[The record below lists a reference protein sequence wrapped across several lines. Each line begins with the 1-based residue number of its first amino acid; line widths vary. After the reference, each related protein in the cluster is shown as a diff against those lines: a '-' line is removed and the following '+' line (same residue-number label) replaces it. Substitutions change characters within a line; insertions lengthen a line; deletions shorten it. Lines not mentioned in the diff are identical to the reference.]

1 MKIDDIFLMLRQY
14 EAKTGRPATKI
25 ICGETVFKTLKQE
38 AVDDWDAGRYL
49 EPNYQDGCVAR
60 FMGIPVQV
68 IHDPKND
75 PNGDNIYIVSDP
87 VEDPCMPVGI
97 PRLDGHIHRNRLIVD
112 DIIERISPLSFSYSP
127 HAFYGDWISQN
138 ITIEPKDEPDE
149 VNEAD
154 LLSILNGGGY
164 QAIQNTN
171 ND

>member
-1 MKIDDIFLMLRQY
+1 MKADDIFLMFRQY
-14 EAKTGRPATKI
+14 EAETGRPATKI
-25 ICGETVFKTLKQE
+25 VCSETVFKTLKQE
-38 AVDDWDAGRYL
+38 AVDDWDAMRYL

-68 IHDPKND
+68 IHDLKND
-75 PNGDNIYIVSDP
+75 PNGDKIYIVSDP
-87 VEDPCMPVGI
+87 IEDPCMFVGV
-97 PRLDGHIHRNRLIVD
+97 PRLDGHIHRHCLIVD

-127 HAFYGDWISQN
+127 RAFYGDWISQN
-138 ITIEPKDEPDE
+138 TTVEPKDEPDE